1 MQKHSITLEWIG
13 THRELCFFCEFK
25 LLGAIEFN
33 LKELLASFEQRFSR
47 FRSDSLFNAYNRW
60 EISWDD
66 DEDLSAML
74 RIWRLYELIT
84 KGYFSLHV
92 KTQLE
97 NLWYGKKQEI
107 GIHEVDLWGIGKW
120 YLIHL
125 MKQLMLKYWVDRYL
139 INGWWDIAISQTSLD
154 DFGPI
159 ALEHPSEANQ
169 YFWTLELLSWG
180 MAWSGP
186 KYRNWKWEDGVR
198 QHHLIDPITG
208 KPAQNGLL
216 SVHVLHSDIIV
227 ADILATAFFVLPMED
242 IDGVAAMCG
251 AEYCL
256 VWKDLNLLKS
266 EWFQI
271 ITTFS

>member
-13 THRELCFFCEFK
+13 THRELCFFCDFK
-25 LLGAIEFN
+25 LLWIVDHN
-33 LKELLASFEQRFSR
+33 LKALLESFEQRFSR
-47 FRSDSLFNAYNRW
+47 FRSDSLLNAYNRW
-60 EISWDD
+60 EISWDED
-66 DEDLSAML
+66 IDLSAML
-74 RIWRLYELIT
+74 RIWRLYETIT

-97 NLWYGKKQEI
+97 DLWYGQKQEI

-125 MKQLMLKYWVDRYL
+125 MKQLMLKYWIERYL

-154 DFGPI
+154 DFGPM

-169 YFWTLELLSWG
+169 YFWTFELLSWG
-180 MAWSGP
+180 IAWSGP

-198 QHHLIDPITG
+198 QHHLVDPHTG
-208 KPAQNGLL
+208 KSAQNGLL
-216 SVHVLHSDIIV
+216 SVHVLHSDIMV
-227 ADILATAFFVLPMED
+227 ADILATTFFVMPKEE
-242 IDGVAAMCG
+242 IDEVAAMCG

-256 VWKDLNLLKS
+256 VLDDLS
-266 EWFQI
+266 
-271 ITTFS
+271 TMTSGGFSVIE